1 MKGSKNKKAI
11 NAEITRNLSAN
22 GSKNFPVSV
31 SCFSLR
37 AVHPSNKSVNEAM
50 TNITSAHILCS
61 MVGVKIK
68 YKNSGIRIIRDN
80 VNKFGIFK

>member
-1 MKGSKNKKAI
+1 
-11 NAEITRNLSAN
+11 
-22 GSKNFPVSV
+22 
-31 SCFSLR
+31 
-37 AVHPSNKSVNEAM
+37 
-50 TNITSAHILCS
+50 